1 MKSVKPEKVGFSS
14 ERLGRINTVMQRYV
28 DEQKAA
34 GFVTLIARRG
44 QVVHFEKCGM
54 AEIETNKPMALDTI
68 FRIYSMTKPITSVAV
83 LMLMEEGRLRLDDPV
98 ARYIP
103 AFKDVKVLD
112 TNGAWG
118 AQFVDPIRPITIH
131 DLLTHTAGLSYGF
144 EPHHY
149 IDTLYTKLWEKLG
162 KNPQLTLQN
171 WIEEIAQI
179 PLVYQPGT
187 RYRYSVATD
196 VLGYLVEVVA
206 GLPFANFL
214 QQRIFAPLGMPDTS
228 FFVPQEKLS
237 RFATT
242 YGPNPQGGLSVVDAA
257 QTSDY
262 LRAERRTSGGGG
274 LVSTTS
280 DYLRFAQMLLNKGEL
295 DGVRL
300 LGRKTVERMTTDSL
314 PLGVSLDNDPSRG
327 VGFGLGVSVLNDL
340 GKAKVLGSVGN
351 YGWGGAANTNFWI
364 DPKEELIGI
373 LMLQFMPPETYP
385 VVADFRNLTYQ
396 ALVD

>member
-54 AEIETNKPMALDTI
+54 AEIETDKPMALDTI
-68 FRIYSMTKPITSVAV
+68 FRIYSMTKPMTSVAV
-83 LMLMEEGRLRLDDPV
+83 LMLMEEGLLRLDDPV

-112 TNGAWG
+112 SNGTWG

-228 FFVPQEKLS
+228 FFVP
-237 RFATT
+237 
-242 YGPNPQGGLSVVDAA
+242 
-257 QTSDY
+257 
-262 LRAERRTSGGGG
+262 
-274 LVSTTS
+274 
-280 DYLRFAQMLLNKGEL
+280 
-295 DGVRL
+295 
-300 LGRKTVERMTTDSL
+300 RKSWPAL
-314 PLGVSLDNDPSRG
+314 PPPM
-327 VGFGLGVSVLNDL
+327 VLIH
-340 GKAKVLGSVGN
+340 KAV
-351 YGWGGAANTNFWI
+351 
-364 DPKEELIGI
+364 
-373 LMLQFMPPETYP
+373 
-385 VVADFRNLTYQ
+385 
-396 ALVD
+396 

>member
-1 MKSVKPEKVGFSS
+1 MNSVKPETVGFSS
-14 ERLGRINTVMQRYV
+14 KRLARINTVMQRYV
-28 DEQKAA
+28 DEQKVA
-34 GFVTLIARRG
+34 GFVTLIARRS
-44 QVVHFEKCGM
+44 QIVHFEKFGM
-54 AEIETNKPMALDTI
+54 AEIETNKPMEFDTI

-83 LMLMEEGRLRLDDPV
+83 LMLMEEGLLRLDDPV

-118 AQFVDPIRPITIH
+118 AQLVDPARPITIH

-149 IDTLYTKLWEKLG
+149 IDTLYAKVWEKLDT
-162 KNPQLTLQN
+162 NPQFTLQD

-187 RYRYSVATD
+187 RYRYSMATD
-196 VLGYLVEVVA
+196 VLGYLVQVVS
-206 GLPFANFL
+206 GRPFAEFL
-214 QQRIFAPLGMPDTS
+214 QKRIFEPLGMVDTS
-228 FFVPQEKLS
+228 FYVPQEKVA
-237 RFATT
+237 RFAAN
-242 YGPNPQGGLSVVDAA
+242 YGPGEKGGLTVIEAP
-257 QTSDY
+257 QTSHYTRPDK
-262 LRAERRTSGGGG
+262 RASGGGG
-274 LVSTTS
+274 LVSTTG

-300 LGRKTVERMTTDSL
+300 LGRKTIELMTTNCL
-314 PLGVSLDNDPSRG
+314 PTGVHLNNDPTRG
-327 VGFGLGVSVLNDL
+327 AGFGLGVSVLLDL
-340 GKAKVLGSVGN
+340 GKVQQLGSVGN

-364 DPKEELIGI
+364 DPQEELIGI
-373 LMLQFMPPETYP
+373 LMLQFMPPDTYP
-385 VVADFRNLTYQ
+385 VVVDFRNLTYQ